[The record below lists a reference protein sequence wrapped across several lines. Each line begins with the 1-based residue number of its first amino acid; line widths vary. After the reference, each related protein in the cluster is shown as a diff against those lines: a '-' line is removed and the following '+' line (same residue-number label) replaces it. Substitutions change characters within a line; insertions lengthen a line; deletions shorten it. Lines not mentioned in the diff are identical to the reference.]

1 MYMDIEKTEGQTD
14 AHVPPHIEHY
24 IRSGIAQAK
33 SLQRRRR
40 RSRLVRLCSGI
51 ATGCLLLAFVFSVRL
66 SPAVAAYVSHIPGME
81 KFVELIR
88 DDKGLQRAA
97 EHEMVQDIGTGGS
110 LAGITFTIDQVLTDQ
125 KRMLLFYTL
134 KHERSGQ
141 KVGIRKLELFDASG
155 KEWEHGASWSGMD
168 VEANEEQKNRI
179 DIFLPETSEVPDAL
193 TAKVTLDLDGVELN
207 PPLAITFPIDHS
219 KYTTFEKKV
228 VPVGK
233 KVTVDGQTF
242 TIEQMTVFPT
252 QTEVSIRFDPGNSK
266 HIFGFDDLRLVDE
279 NGQTYAFW
287 GNGVPTRD
295 NGENGKVYNLESIYF
310 LEPQKLFLKANGI
323 RALDRDKLQ
332 VVIDAKTQTLAKA
345 PDARLKLTALRQ
357 VDDVV
362 GMDWELQIEEADAH
376 RYVYL
381 GSDITD
387 NRANQYD
394 YVQGSSSS
402 RYPEE
407 RFQTY
412 SLLYKRLTKNGA
424 PDSYTFTLTDYP
436 VRLQGAFTVQVK

>member
-1 MYMDIEKTEGQTD
+1 MNLDMEKTEGQTGTQ
-14 AHVPPHIEHY
+14 VPPQIEHY

-33 SLQRRRR
+33 SLRHRQR
-40 RSRLVRLCSGI
+40 RSRLVQLSSWV
-51 ATGCLLLAFVFSVRL
+51 AAGCLLLAFVFSVRL

-81 KFVELIR
+81 KLVELIR
-88 DDKGLQRAA
+88 EDKGLQRAA
-97 EHEMVQDIGTGGS
+97 EHEMVQDVSTSGS
-110 LAGITFTIDQVLTDQ
+110 LEGITFKIDQVLTDQ

-134 KHERSGQ
+134 KHERTGH
-141 KVGIRKLELFDASG
+141 KVGLRKLELFDASG
-155 KEWEHGASWSGMD
+155 KEYGASWSSMD
-168 VEANEEQKNRI
+168 VEASAEEKNRI
-179 DIFLPETSEVPDAL
+179 DIFRPESSEVPDTL
-193 TAKVTLDLDGVELN
+193 TAKVTLDLDGAELN
-207 PPLAITFPIDHS
+207 PPLAITFSIDHS

-332 VVIDAKTQTLAKA
+332 VVIDAKTQKLVKA

-362 GMDWELQIEEADAH
+362 GMDWELEVEEADAH
-376 RYVYL
+376 RFIHL

-387 NRANQYD
+387 NQANKYD

-402 RYPEE
+402 RDPEE